1 MVSVSGRTRSN
12 GLKLQ
17 PGRFTLDININFL
30 TARVVKHWKRWPRE
44 GVKSPLW
51 EVSAQIR

>member
-1 MVSVSGRTRSN
+1 MVSMSGRTRSN

-17 PGRFTLDININFL
+17 LGRFRLDIKINFP
-30 TARVVKHWKRWPRE
+30 TARVVKHQKRWPRE

-51 EVSAQIR
+51 EVLSTD